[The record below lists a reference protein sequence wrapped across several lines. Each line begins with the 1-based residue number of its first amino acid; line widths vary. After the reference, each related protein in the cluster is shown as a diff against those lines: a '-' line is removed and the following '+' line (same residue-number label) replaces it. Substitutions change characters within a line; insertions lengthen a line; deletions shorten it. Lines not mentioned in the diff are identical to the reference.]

1 MGKKLL
7 IVEDEFIIADDLSF
21 ILKNAGYN
29 VCGTADSF
37 DEAIQMINKHQ
48 PELVLLDIHLKG
60 KLTGIDLARRLGE
73 MNVAFIYLS
82 ANSDQKI
89 LEEAK
94 ATNPYGF
101 MVKPFREKDILV
113 SLEIAQYLHE
123 QNAIARRNSELMLQ
137 GTLTDIVADS
147 SSWGQKLLK
156 TAKLLQSHIPFDYL
170 AIGMKNLDTLPY
182 QGRSFLRL
190 GFNEYQVIT
199 SDDLLTIS
207 GIKRSDLLKLQE
219 PVPDDNVTAFYNG
232 VEFTDLCRKNTEKVF
247 AAKTFS
253 TTANLNA
260 FIPVQG
266 HHGFTLSFY
275 SRKYDTY
282 NNRHLALIKK
292 LQRNLS
298 QLIDSILTA
307 TTEAAAV
314 SQPEPMTV
322 IAKPIL
328 KNAPKHGFDEII
340 GSSHLLLTALDHLS
354 LVAPMDTSVL
364 ILGESGTG
372 KERFARSVHGS
383 SARKSKPLI
392 TVNCAALPTHLIE
405 SELFG
410 HEKGAFT
417 GAIDRRIGKFEQA
430 IGGTIFLDEIG
441 ELPLESQSKLL
452 RVLQEKEIERLGGRE
467 TIKVDVRVIAATNCN
482 LEKEVAAGKFR
493 LDLYYRLN
501 IFPIPLPS
509 LRERKEDIP
518 ELAGFFV
525 RKYSE
530 RVGKPDMSLAPQ
542 AISDLTAYHWPG
554 NVRELEHLIERNV
567 LLARGTVIEHISIS
581 NLNGKVEEPVEEGRI
596 KSIDDNERDYI
607 LKVLKKCNG
616 RISGAGGAA
625 ELLEVPSTTL
635 NSKMKRLGITRKH
648 VSDL

>member
-1 MGKKLL
+1 MTKKIL

-21 ILKNAGYN
+21 MLKNAGYV
-29 VCGTADSF
+29 VCGIADSF
-37 DEAIQMINKHQ
+37 DEAMEMVGKYQ

-60 KLTGIDLARRLGE
+60 QLTGIDLARRLGE
-73 MNVAFIYLS
+73 LNIAFVYLS
-82 ANSDQKI
+82 ANSNQKI

-101 MVKPFREKDILV
+101 MVKPFREKDVLI

-123 QNAIARRNSELMLQ
+123 QNGLARRNSEHMLQ
-137 GTLTDIVADS
+137 GTLMDIVTDNNP
-147 SSWGQKLLK
+147 WEQKLLR

-170 AIGMKNLDTLPY
+170 AIGMKNMDSLPY
-182 QGRSFLRL
+182 QGRNFLRL
-190 GFNEYQVIT
+190 GFNEYQIINF
-199 SDDLLTIS
+199 DDLLTIG
-207 GIKRSDLLKLQE
+207 GIKRQELIKLQE
-219 PVPDDNVTAFYNG
+219 PVAADLVTVIYNDKDFKNVCREDLEKAF
-232 VEFTDLCRKNTEKVF
+232 V
-247 AAKTFS
+247 AKTFK
-253 TTANLNA
+253 TASNLSA
-260 FIPVQG
+260 FIPVAG
-266 HHGFTLSFY
+266 HKGYTLSFY
-275 SRKYDTY
+275 SRNHDTY
-282 NNRHLALIKK
+282 SNRHSALLKR
-292 LQRNLS
+292 LQRDLG
-298 QLIDSILTA
+298 QLIEGILTTSQTSA
-307 TTEAAAV
+307 GTKTE
-314 SQPEPMTV
+314 QIKDIP
-322 IAKPIL
+322 
-328 KNAPKHGFDEII
+328 KNALKKAEKHGFDGII
-340 GSSHLLLTALDHLS
+340 GSSHLLLTALDHLT

-372 KERFARSVHGS
+372 KERFARSVHGL
-383 SARKSKPLI
+383 SARKSKPLV

-417 GAIDRRIGKFEQA
+417 GAVDRRIGKFEQA
-430 IGGTIFLDEIG
+430 NGGTIFLDEIG

-467 TIKVDVRVIAATNCN
+467 TLKIDVRVIAATNCN

-501 IFPIPLPS
+501 IFPILLPS

-518 ELAGFFV
+518 ELAAFFV
-525 RKYSE
+525 NKYSE
-530 RVGKPDMSLAPQ
+530 RVGKPEMVLAPQ
-542 AISDLTAYHWPG
+542 ALTELAAYQWPG

-567 LLARGTVIEHISIS
+567 LLARGTVIEHISIPITNAS
-581 NLNGKVEEPVEEGRI
+581 VEETVDGNSF

-607 LKVLKKCNG
+607 LKVLKKCDG
-616 RISGAGGAA
+616 RISGPGGAA

-648 VSDL
+648 VSGL